1 MMQEGE
7 TMESR
12 ELEQKFNSRVRE
24 LGGITYP
31 FGTGYLVI
39 LPGGCIGLI
48 FIGPADES
56 QTGTVKRIMEL
67 RKLGCAAGRIVEE
80 KHISDAMCYIIS
92 RAYRDPDWY
101 RFLAENGRKG
111 ESLES

>member
-1 MMQEGE
+1 
-7 TMESR
+7 MEIW
-12 ELEQKFNSRVRE
+12 ELEQKFKSKVKE
-24 LGGITYP
+24 LGGTTYL

-39 LPGGCIGLI
+39 LPGGCIGFI
-48 FIGPADES
+48 FIGPADG
-56 QTGTVKRIMEL
+56 TRADTVKWVMEL

-80 KHISDAMCYIIS
+80 AHINDAMCYILS

-111 ESLES
+111 ESHEV

>member
-1 MMQEGE
+1 M
-7 TMESR
+7 
-12 ELEQKFNSRVRE
+12 EQKFKSKVKE
-24 LGGITYP
+24 LGGIIYL

-39 LPGGCIGLI
+39 LPGGCIGFI
-48 FIGPADES
+48 VIGPADET
-56 QTGTVKRIMEL
+56 QTGMVKRIMDL

-80 KHISDAMCYIIS
+80 AHINDAMCYILS

-111 ESLES
+111 ESHEV